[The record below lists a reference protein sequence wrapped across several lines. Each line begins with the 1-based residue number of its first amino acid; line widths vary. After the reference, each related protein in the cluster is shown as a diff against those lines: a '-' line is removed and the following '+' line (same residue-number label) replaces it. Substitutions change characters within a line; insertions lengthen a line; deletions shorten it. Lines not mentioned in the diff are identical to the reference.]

1 MAHFSNIDYFTSIG
15 ANQMSTQLPTT
26 ASVVAAAQQESRLR
40 SDRRQYYGRLHHVVS
55 RLRASVMK
63 TAIVDGV
70 AVLCVVATSFLGVYA
85 VLQLPDTTGIDGHLT
100 ANRSVDHFFSLWL
113 VFNNDDVQI
122 SDKPF
127 TIFAPINSPRNRAEN
142 LLRYPELVKR
152 LLLDHV
158 VLGTKLNLTNVIAD
172 MALPTLGGRTVQVRS
187 DKNGTIRANNVTILE
202 GNVAVPNGIL
212 IIVDNY
218 LFPDEDPITNE
229 KGTYVEDGSGG
240 GGGEN
245 TKQTTSNNKG
255 GNNNNNIEPFSDSKR
270 ADGRNQS
277 NTSFVENVKE
287 VLSFLKSRVRVFQ
300 HFVSRSNVSRLL
312 KDGEEYTVFVP
323 TDHAFQRWHPIDW
336 GFYPF
341 SVPEFT
347 ESIIVN
353 HFVKGR
359 LKQDAIKDGQVVP
372 TLGGRDIH
380 FKRTP
385 NGLTVNGAIIV
396 KGDTPL
402 EKGNMM
408 FIGEVLFV
416 SESVVSKLHQ
426 QHRDKETPPLL
437 AFPWFGAQFLSH
449 AFLALERDKRFTHI
463 TRFLNLAD
471 LAPHVS
477 GTGYTFFVPTD
488 TAFEEL
494 GLDKMPDNYL
504 SNGEGLQ
511 ILLNHFV
518 KGRLYNKDLANGTV
532 LLTLGNRTLTINR
545 STDNVHINEALILES
560 EVFVYNLG
568 TMFYIDKVL
577 YNTIKVPTIP
587 IGGTFR
593 TTTTTV
599 QPTEST
605 LDGTTAV
612 EDVETITNELS
623 DEIVEEPEVLFGD
636 GTQRADVATEQ
647 TTPGITTSNG
657 NLSHHK

>member
-1 MAHFSNIDYFTSIG
+1 MMVFRMDA
-15 ANQMSTQLPTT
+15 
-26 ASVVAAAQQESRLR
+26 VVL
-40 SDRRQYYGRLHHVVS
+40 
-55 RLRASVMK
+55 
-63 TAIVDGV
+63 GV
-70 AVLCVVATSFLGVYA
+70 FVATCLTDVRA

-100 ANRSVDHFFSLWL
+100 ANHSVDHFFSLWL
-113 VFNNDDVQI
+113 VFNNDDVKI

-127 TIFAPINSPRNRAEN
+127 TIFAPKNSQSNRAEN
-142 LLRYPELVKR
+142 LLRQPELVKR

-158 VLGTKLNLTNVIAD
+158 VLGTKLDLTNTIED
-172 MALPTLGGRTVQVRS
+172 KISLPTLGGRLVTLRLE
-187 DKNGTIRANNVTILE
+187 KLGNIKANNASVLE
-202 GNVAVPNGIL
+202 KNIEVPNGIL
-212 IIVDNY
+212 IVVDSY
-218 LFPDEDPITNE
+218 LFPDEDPITMR
-229 KGTYVEDGSGG
+229 DMSGQPTSSPPAS
-240 GGGEN
+240 N
-245 TKQTTSNNKG
+245 AKQANIKPLSAVLDTKEAGK
-255 GNNNNNIEPFSDSKR
+255 
-270 ADGRNQS
+270 NQS
-277 NTSFVENVKE
+277 NTSFVENVME

-312 KDGEEYTVFVP
+312 NEGEEYTVFVP

-347 ESIIVN
+347 ESVIVN

-359 LKQDAIKDGQVVP
+359 LKQDTIKDGQVVQ
-372 TLGGRDIH
+372 TLGGKDIH
-380 FKRTP
+380 FRRTP
-385 NGLTVNGAIIV
+385 GLTVNGAAVV
-396 KGDTPL
+396 KGDTPV
-402 EKGNMM
+402 EKGNIM

-477 GTGYTFFVPTD
+477 GAGYTFFVPTD
-488 TAFEEL
+488 TAFEEV

-518 KGRLYNKDLANGTV
+518 KGRLYDKDLKDRAELT
-532 LLTLGNRTLTINR
+532 TLGNQTLFVNRTK
-545 STDNVHINEALILES
+545 DNVYINDAQIVES

-577 YNTIKVPTIP
+577 YNTIKVPIMP
-587 IGGTFR
+587 IGGNINVKSTSNPE
-593 TTTTTV
+593 V
-599 QPTEST
+599 SSKVTETSVNLGEFT
-605 LDGTTAV
+605 SESDIESVTG
-612 EDVETITNELS
+612 ELS
-623 DEIVEEPEVLFGD
+623 EENDAEVLLGD
-636 GTQRADVATEQ
+636 GGKGGVEL
-647 TTPGITTSNG
+647 TTMGPAQNVS
-657 NLSHHK
+657 SPK